1 LFNFEH
7 YSQEHHTMKRFVV
20 LSVAAVTF
28 VLSASAATAA
38 PAQSSTAPADYNP
51 GCDQAYQSGKPII
64 DPLIQSPLKALFG
77 PMEAAFCG
85 EQKHV
90 PS

>member
-1 LFNFEH
+1 
-7 YSQEHHTMKRFVV
+7 MKRFVV
-20 LSVAAVTF
+20 LSVASFTLA
-28 VLSASAATAA
+28 LSAPAAHAA
-38 PAQSSTAPADYNP
+38 PVPSSPAPADYNP
-51 GCDQAYQSGKPII
+51 GCEQLYQAGKPII
-64 DPLIQSPLKALFG
+64 DPLVQSPLKALFG

>member
-20 LSVAAVTF
+20 LSVAAVTL

-38 PAQSSTAPADYNP
+38 PAHSSTTPNDYNP
-51 GCDQAYQSGKPII
+51 GCDQLYQSGKPVI
-64 DPLIQSPLKALFG
+64 DPLVQSPLKALFG

>member
-1 LFNFEH
+1 
-7 YSQEHHTMKRFVV
+7 MKRFIV
-20 LSVAAVTF
+20 LSTASFAV
-28 VLSASAATAA
+28 VLSASAAAAA
-38 PAQSSTAPADYNP
+38 PAATVAPADYNP
-51 GCDQAYQSGKPII
+51 GCEQLYQAGKPII

>member
-1 LFNFEH
+1 
-7 YSQEHHTMKRFVV
+7 MKRFVV
-20 LSVAAVTF
+20 LSVAAIGLVFT
-28 VLSASAATAA
+28 APAAHAA
-38 PAQSSTAPADYNP
+38 PAASPSRPADYQP
-51 GCDQAYQSGKPII
+51 GCEALYSAFKPVLDPII
-64 DPLIQSPLKALFG
+64 SSPLKALFG

>member
-1 LFNFEH
+1 
-7 YSQEHHTMKRFVV
+7 MKHFVV
-20 LSVAAVTF
+20 LSVASVTF
-28 VLSASAATAA
+28 GLSATAAAAAPVSASAK
-38 PAQSSTAPADYNP
+38 PSEYNP
-51 GCDQAYQSGKPII
+51 SCEQMYQGGKAII

-77 PMEAAFCG
+77 PLEAAFCG

>member
-1 LFNFEH
+1 
-7 YSQEHHTMKRFVV
+7 MKRFVV
-20 LSVAAVTF
+20 LPIAAF
-28 VLSASAATAA
+28 SLVLSASAATAA
-38 PAQSSTAPADYNP
+38 PASASAAPADYNP
-51 GCDQAYQSGKPII
+51 GCEQLYQAGKPVI
-64 DPLIQSPLKALFG
+64 DPLVTSPLKALFG